1 MLHVPVPLALE
12 PDPMNRPLCMTF
24 ASLLMFGSTVG
35 AQDIPDDRVS
45 HFRDPRAASY
55 WSILPGG
62 GHLYSGEYEK
72 GLALLGGS
80 IGLVA
85 AGHYASREQ
94 CTSLTSVDPV
104 TDSLSVLRACQ
115 RHRGWLGLSIVAAS
129 GLWLAG
135 IFDAPD
141 SAHRANFRNGWT
153 NFLPFAKVRFAV
165 APEPE
170 GASITAWI
178 QLR

>member
-1 MLHVPVPLALE
+1 
-12 PDPMNRPLCMTF
+12 MNRALCMTF
-24 ASLLMFGSTVG
+24 AALLMCGSTAG
-35 AQDIPDDRVS
+35 AQGVPDDRTS

-80 IGLVA
+80 IGLVT

-94 CTSLTSVDPV
+94 CASLTSTDPV
-104 TDSLSVLRACQ
+104 TDSLRVTNACQ
-115 RHRGWLGLSIVAAS
+115 RHRAWFAASIVAAS

-135 IFDAPD
+135 ILDAQD

-153 NFLPFAKVRFAV
+153 NLLPFAKVRIALV
-165 APEPE
+165 PEPG
-170 GASITAWI
+170 GAAITARI
-178 QLR
+178 QLQ

>member
-1 MLHVPVPLALE
+1 MNRALHLAL
-12 PDPMNRPLCMTF
+12 
-24 ASLLMFGSTVG
+24 AALMFGSAVN
-35 AQDIPDDRVS
+35 AQDVPEDRTS
-45 HFRDPRAASY
+45 RFRDPRAASY
-55 WSILPGG
+55 WSIIPGG

-72 GLALLGGS
+72 GIALLGGS
-80 IGLVA
+80 IGLLA

-94 CTSLTSVDPV
+94 CMLFDNIDPTTNTLTVV
-104 TDSLSVLRACQ
+104 RACE
-115 RHRGWLGLSIVAAS
+115 RHRGWFALSIAAAS

-153 NFLPFAKVRFAV
+153 QLVPFARVRMAV
-165 APEPE
+165 MPEPG
-170 GASITAWI
+170 GAAITARI